1 MRAPRSDEAQA
12 VTDLVVACDVHEL
25 GAPDFELDDL
35 LTDWNMPGFDLAL
48 DAVVVE
54 EDGRLVA
61 YAAFIRNDYVD
72 VYVHPDH
79 RNRGLGTRLLEW
91 SERRGHE
98 RTPPGEEVRLGQV
111 VTSTHEGAR
120 LLLESRGYAPVR
132 TYWRMTMP
140 LEERPPPPAWP
151 EGVVVRTFDQ
161 ERDTRAVF
169 ALVQDAFGDNERHTA
184 ESFEEWQAFMI
195 DREAFEPGLWFIAE
209 SKGEIVGC
217 VLCPNYED
225 EGWIRQ
231 LAVVARLA
239 PPRPRHRAAP
249 PGHVRVQPP
258 RPQGARPRRRLVE
271 PHGREGALRA
281 GGDDRGPR
289 ARSLREDPAGRRIAV
304 TAPWRY
310 SCAG

>member
-1 MRAPRSDEAQA
+1 MHVLDSMRAPRQDEAQA
-12 VTDLVVACDVHEL
+12 VTDLVVACDIYEL
-25 GAPDFELDDL
+25 GSPDFELDDL
-35 LTDWNMPGFDLAL
+35 LTDWSMPGFDLAL

-72 VYVHPDH
+72 VYVHPER
-79 RNRGLGTRLLEW
+79 RNRGLGTRLLGW
-91 SERRGHE
+91 SELRGRE
-98 RTPPGEEVRLGQV
+98 RTPPDEEIRLGQV

-120 LLLESRGYAPVR
+120 ILLESRGYAPVR
-132 TYWRMTMP
+132 TYWRMSMP

-151 EGVVVRTFDQ
+151 EGIVVRTFDQ
-161 ERDTRAVF
+161 ERDTRAVY
-169 ALVQDAFGDNERHTA
+169 ALIQDAFGDNERHTA

-231 LAVVARLA
+231 LAVSRDWRRRGLGTALLRQAMSEFARRGRRELGLVVDSWNRTGAKELYERAGMTVARE
-239 PPRPRHRAAP
+239 
-249 PGHVRVQPP
+249 HVRYEKT
-258 RPQGARPRRRLVE
+258 L
-271 PHGREGALRA
+271 
-281 GGDDRGPR
+281 
-289 ARSLREDPAGRRIAV
+289 PASA
-304 TAPWRY
+304 
-310 SCAG
+310 

>member
-1 MRAPRSDEAQA
+1 METMRAPRPDEAQA

-35 LTDWNMPGFDLAL
+35 HTDWNMPGFDLAL

-61 YAAFIRNDYVD
+61 YAAFIRSDYVD

-79 RNRGLGTRLLEW
+79 RSSGLGTRLLEW
-91 SERRGHE
+91 SERRGRE
-98 RTPPGEEVRLGQV
+98 RTPPGEELRLGQV

-120 LLLESRGYAPVR
+120 MLLESRGYTPVR
-132 TYWRMTMP
+132 MYWRMTMP
-140 LEERPPPPAWP
+140 LEGRPPPPVWP
-151 EGVVVRTFDQ
+151 NGIVVRTFDQ

-169 ALVQDAFGDNERHTA
+169 ALIQDAFGDNERHTA

-195 DREAFEPGLWFIAE
+195 DREAFEPGLWFLAE
-209 SKGEIVGC
+209 SKREIVGC

-231 LAVVARLA
+231 LAVAREWRRRGLGTALLRQAMSEFSRRGRKELGLVVDSWNRTGAKELYERAGMTVARE
-239 PPRPRHRAAP
+239 
-249 PGHVRVQPP
+249 HVRYEKTLSAN
-258 RPQGARPRRRLVE
+258 G
-271 PHGREGALRA
+271 
-281 GGDDRGPR
+281 
-289 ARSLREDPAGRRIAV
+289 
-304 TAPWRY
+304 
-310 SCAG
+310 